1 MPKFHVK
8 NTFMVE
14 GRPYFVLAGTIMEG
28 TIRPGMVVGV
38 PFHSSLMMTAQIDY
52 IEFARR
58 LGGHEDTCLCIRCD
72 DPDELAVWRGMNLV
86 DETLE
91 VVAGD
96 ISAQPLNR

>member
-1 MPKFHVK
+1 LF
-8 NTFMVE
+8 
-14 GRPYFVLAGTIMEG
+14 
-28 TIRPGMVVGV
+28 
-38 PFHSSLMMTAQIDY
+38 
-52 IEFARR
+52 
-58 LGGHEDTCLCIRCD
+58 IRCD